1 VNKKRSKKAKKGI
14 SLSGVNYLTAQG
26 FRNIKNNR
34 VMSLASFCILLVSI
48 LLIGF
53 TYLFIENVNTIIG
66 GVEGKNEVV
75 VFLDDGL
82 SDVDVEIIGQTI
94 TATENV
100 EKAYFF
106 SKEEGFEEMKSQI
119 PNSEELFNYIGE
131 DSPLPDSFRVTVR
144 DIAVISRTLMDIDR
158 IEGVYSVSAPS
169 EFISLLSDIRNAF
182 SLVSVGVMAALL
194 IVCIIVI
201 SNSARASVAFR
212 QEDITIMKLVGATDT
227 FIKFPFFIEGVLM
240 GVISGVAATAITYV
254 VYTNLSEMITETNT
268 TLLLALGVGGLI
280 PASDLAVRFVL
291 IAVLGG
297 AAVSGL
303 VTSFSTNKYL
313 KV

>member
-1 VNKKRSKKAKKGI
+1 VNYKRSKKVKKGI

-53 TYLFIENVNTIIG
+53 TYLFIENVNAIIG

-82 SDVDVEIIGQTI
+82 SDVETQIIGQTI
-94 TATENV
+94 SSTENV

-106 SKEEGFEEMKSQI
+106 SKEEGFSEMKSQI

-182 SLVSVGVMAALL
+182 SIISFGVMAALL

-240 GVISGVAATAITYV
+240 GVISGVAATAVTYFI
-254 VYTNLSEMITETNT
+254 YTNLSEMITETNT

-280 PASDLAVRFVL
+280 PASELALRFVL

>member
-1 VNKKRSKKAKKGI
+1 VNKKRSKNVRRGI
-14 SLSGVNYLTAQG
+14 SLSGVQYLTAQG
-26 FRNIKNNR
+26 LRNIKNNR
-34 VMSLASFCILLVSI
+34 VMSLASFCILLVSV

-53 TYLFIENVNTIIG
+53 TYLFIVNVNAIIG

-82 SDVDVEIIGQTI
+82 SDTEIEIIGQTI
-94 TATENV
+94 TSVENV

-106 SKEEGFEEMKSQI
+106 SKEEGFSEMKTQI
-119 PNSEELFNYIGE
+119 PNSEELFNYIGD
-131 DSPLPDSFRVTVR
+131 DSPLPDSYRVTVR
-144 DIAVISRTLMDIDR
+144 DISHTSKTLMEIDR
-158 IEGVYSVSAPS
+158 IDGVYSVQAPS

-182 SLVSVGVMAALL
+182 SLISFLVMAALL

-227 FIKFPFFIEGVLM
+227 FIKVPFFIEGVIM
-240 GVISGVAATAITYV
+240 GVISGVAASVITYF
-254 VYTNLSEMITETNT
+254 VYTNLSAMISETNT

-280 PASDLAVRFVL
+280 PVSEIALRFVL
-291 IAVLGG
+291 ISILGG
-297 AAVSGL
+297 AAVSGI
-303 VTSFSTNKYL
+303 VTSVSTNKYL
-313 KV
+313 RV

>member
-1 VNKKRSKKAKKGI
+1 VI

-34 VMSLASFCILLVSI
+34 VMSLASFCILLVWI

-53 TYLFIENVNTIIG
+53 TYLFIENVNAIIG

-82 SDVDVEIIGQTI
+82 SDVDIVIIGQTI
-94 TATENV
+94 SATENV

-106 SKEEGFEEMKSQI
+106 SKEEGFLEMKSQI

-131 DSPLPDSFRVTVR
+131 DSPLPDSYRVTVR

-182 SLVSVGVMAALL
+182 SLVSLGVMSALL

-227 FIKFPFFIEGVLM
+227 FIKVPFFIEGVIM
-240 GVISGVAATAITYV
+240 GVMSGVAATVITYFA
-254 VYTNLSEMITETNT
+254 YTNLSEMITETNT

-280 PASDLAVRFVL
+280 PASELAVRFVSL
-291 IAVLGG
+291 AVLGG

-303 VTSFSTNKYL
+303 VTSFSTNKYH

>member
-1 VNKKRSKKAKKGI
+1 MSRRRNTAANKPI
-14 SLSGVNYLTAQG
+14 SLSGVNYLTVQG

-53 TYLFIENVNTIIG
+53 TYLFIANVNEIIG

-82 SDVDVEIIGQTI
+82 SDTEIEIIGQTVS
-94 TATENV
+94 ATENV
-100 EKAYFF
+100 EKAYFY
-106 SKEEGFEEMKSQI
+106 SKEEGFAEMKSQI

-144 DIAVISRTLMDIDR
+144 DISAISRTLMEIDR
-158 IEGVYSVSAPS
+158 IDGVYSVQAPS

-182 SLVSVGVMAALL
+182 SLISLGVMTALL

-212 QEDITIMKLVGATDT
+212 REDITIMKLVGATDT
-227 FIKFPFFIEGVLM
+227 FIKVPFFIEGVIM
-240 GVISGVAATAITYV
+240 GVISGTSASVITYF
-254 VYTNLSEMITETNT
+254 VYSNLASMITETNT
-268 TLLLALGVGGLI
+268 ALLLALGVGGLV
-280 PASDLAVRFVL
+280 PVSELALRFVL

-297 AAVSGL
+297 AAVSGI
-303 VTSFSTNKYL
+303 VTSISTNKYL
-313 KV
+313 RV

>member
-1 VNKKRSKKAKKGI
+1 MSKRKVKSVRRGI
-14 SLSGVNYLTAQG
+14 SLSGVRYLTAQG
-26 FRNIKNNR
+26 IRNIKNNR
-34 VMSLASFCILLVSI
+34 VMSLASFCILLVSL

-53 TYLFIENVNTIIG
+53 TYLFIVNVNAVIG

-82 SDVDVEIIGQTI
+82 SDTETEIIGQSI
-94 TATENV
+94 TALDNV
-100 EKAYFF
+100 EKAYFY
-106 SKEEGFEEMKSQI
+106 SKEQGFAEMKSQI

-144 DIAVISRTLMDIDR
+144 DISHISRTLMEIDR

-169 EFISLLSDIRNAF
+169 EFITLLSDVRNAF
-182 SLVSVGVMAALL
+182 SVISAVVMAALL

-227 FIKFPFFIEGVLM
+227 FIKVPFFIEGVIM
-240 GVISGVAATAITYV
+240 GVISGVCSCAITYL
-254 VYTNLSEMITETNT
+254 VYENLSELVTNT
-268 TLLLALGVGGLI
+268 NTSLLLALGVGGLI
-280 PASDLAVRFVL
+280 PTGELALRYVL
-291 IAVLGG
+291 ISVLGG
-297 AAVSGL
+297 AFVSGL
-303 VTSFSTNKYL
+303 VTSISTNKYL

>member
-1 VNKKRSKKAKKGI
+1 
-14 SLSGVNYLTAQG
+14 
-26 FRNIKNNR
+26 
-34 VMSLASFCILLVSI
+34 VSI

-53 TYLFIENVNTIIG
+53 TYLFIVNVNEIIG

-82 SDVDVEIIGQTI
+82 SDTQIEIIGQTVS
-94 TATENV
+94 ANENV
-100 EKAYFF
+100 EKAYFY
-106 SKEEGFEEMKSQI
+106 SKEEGFAEMKSQI

-144 DIAVISRTLMDIDR
+144 NITEISRTLMEIDR
-158 IEGVYSVSAPS
+158 IDGVYSVQAPS

-182 SLVSVGVMAALL
+182 SVISLGVMTALL

-227 FIKFPFFIEGVLM
+227 FIKVPFFIEGVIM
-240 GVISGVAATAITYV
+240 GVISGAVATLITYL
-254 VYTNLSEMITETNT
+254 VYTNLASMITETNT
-268 TLLLALGVGGLI
+268 ALLLALGVGGLI
-280 PASDLAVRFVL
+280 PVEELALRFVL

-297 AAVSGL
+297 AAVSGI
-303 VTSFSTNKYL
+303 VTSISTNKYL
-313 KV
+313 RV

>member
-1 VNKKRSKKAKKGI
+1 VNYKRTKKIKKGI

-53 TYLFIENVNTIIG
+53 TYLFIENVNAIIG

-82 SDVDVEIIGQTI
+82 SDTQIEIIGQTI
-94 TATENV
+94 SSTDNV

-106 SKEEGFEEMKSQI
+106 SKEEGFSEMKSQI

-182 SLVSVGVMAALL
+182 SLVSIGVMAALL

-240 GVISGVAATAITYV
+240 GVMSGVAATAITYF

-280 PASDLAVRFVL
+280 PASDLALRFVL